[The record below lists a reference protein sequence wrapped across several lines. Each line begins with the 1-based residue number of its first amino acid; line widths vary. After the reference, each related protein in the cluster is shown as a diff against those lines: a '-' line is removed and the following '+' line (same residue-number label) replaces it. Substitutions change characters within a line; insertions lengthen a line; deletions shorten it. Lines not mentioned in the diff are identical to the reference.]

1 MADLESIYRQN
12 ADTVFRYLMSMTGSA
27 DLSEELTQETFY
39 QAVKS
44 IDKFDGS
51 SKVSTWLCGIAR
63 NVWLTELRKRKKE
76 SPGLDDIPEQTSSS
90 LECNY
95 IDGLKALKRLNLT
108 SSVKVFAPLSY
119 GDSWIRNEISRRGK
133 RMLGNRFHPLIEFL
147 PRDEYNRIIVSCSTV
162 VMPHFRPQAFGN
174 ILTALWLGARVFL
187 SENNV
192 LFAYFKRIGAVIFS
206 IEHDLKESN
215 PYVLSPLSENDVFQ
229 NRKAIKAFYSKD
241 VMHIKNIEFVNT
253 LNQ

>member
-76 SPGLDDIPEQTSSS
+76 SPGLDDIPEQTVASAEENFIKSA
-90 LECNY
+90 
-95 IDGLKALKRLNLT
+95 DLKAILSAIDEHPEPGREVLRLRLLGGLSFKQIGDAMGRT
-108 SSVKVFAPLSY
+108 ETWARVTYYRAKQVIVKEL
-119 GDSWIRNEISRRGK
+119 E
-133 RMLGNRFHPLIEFL
+133 
-147 PRDEYNRIIVSCSTV
+147 RDE
-162 VMPHFRPQAFGN
+162 
-174 ILTALWLGARVFL
+174 L
-187 SENNV
+187 
-192 LFAYFKRIGAVIFS
+192 
-206 IEHDLKESN
+206 
-215 PYVLSPLSENDVFQ
+215 
-229 NRKAIKAFYSKD
+229 
-241 VMHIKNIEFVNT
+241 
-253 LNQ
+253 